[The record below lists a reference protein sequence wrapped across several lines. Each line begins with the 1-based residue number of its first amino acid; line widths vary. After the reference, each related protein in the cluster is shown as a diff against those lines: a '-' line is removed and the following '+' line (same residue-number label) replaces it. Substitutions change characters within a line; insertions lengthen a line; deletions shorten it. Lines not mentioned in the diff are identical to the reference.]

1 MAQTTAK
8 KTKAPAAGPSTTAKK
23 TKAPAAG
30 PSTAAKKTKAPA
42 AGPSTAAKKTK
53 APAAGPS
60 TAAKKS
66 TTARQKTAV
75 ARTADLSEDVLKSIE
90 AAQLAAIEAVRKF
103 VDTVDEVL
111 PTIGD
116 RPTRRETVINAALE
130 TADRLVTTQYEFLRS
145 VVRRADRSLSK
156 PDATKN

>member
-1 MAQTTAK
+1 MAQ
-8 KTKAPAAGPSTTAKK
+8 PTAKK

-103 VDTVDEVL
+103 VDTIDEVL

-116 RPTRRETVINAALE
+116 RPSRRETVINAALE
-130 TADRLVTTQYEFLRS
+130 MADRLVTTQYEFLRS
-145 VVRRADRSLSK
+145 VVRRADRSLSR

>member
-1 MAQTTAK
+1 MAQ
-8 KTKAPAAGPSTTAKK
+8 TTAKK

-60 TAAKKS
+60 TAAKKTKAPAAGPRTAAKKR
-66 TTARQKTAV
+66 TTATQKSAV

-116 RPTRRETVINAALE
+116 RPSRRETVINAALE
-130 TADRLVTTQYEFLRS
+130 MADRLVTTQYDFLRS

>member
-1 MAQTTAK
+1 MAQ
-8 KTKAPAAGPSTTAKK
+8 PTAKK

-53 APAAGPS
+53 APAADPSTAAKKTKAPAAGPS

-66 TTARQKTAV
+66 TTAEQKSAV
-75 ARTADLSEDVLKSIE
+75 ARTADLSEDVFKSIE
-90 AAQLAAIEAVRKF
+90 AAQRAAIDAVRKF

-116 RPTRRETVINAALE
+116 RPSRRETVINAALE
-130 TADRLVTTQYEFLRS
+130 MADRLVTTQYEFLRS

>member
-1 MAQTTAK
+1 MAQ
-8 KTKAPAAGPSTTAKK
+8 TTAKK

-66 TTARQKTAV
+66 TTARQKSAV

-116 RPTRRETVINAALE
+116 RPSRRETVVNAALE
-130 TADRLVTTQYEFLRS
+130 MADRLVTTQYEFLRS